1 MMMPAASEVITEHG
15 PLGRRLQHMVW
26 NKKGQVRGVP
36 HVPGALLPLQLRP
49 SNSSTV
55 VDACC
60 SPPGQRLRTWE
71 VLAFQETATTYNL
84 RDVRC
89 REWLTCSGGDAN
101 NKNGGNGVSTD

>member
-36 HVPGALLPLQLRP
+36 HVPGALFTFASVLQQL
-49 SNSSTV
+49 STV
-55 VDACC
+55 VDTCY

-89 REWLTCSGGDAN
+89 REWLTWSGGDAN
-101 NKNGGNGVSTD
+101 NKNGGDGVSID